1 MIVTRKHLS
10 RRTLL
15 RGLGAAI
22 ALPALDAMSPAFA
35 ATTQG
40 SLAPTR
46 LAFVYVPNGIIMN
59 DWTPAAEGTVFEL
72 PRILSPLKPIRDD
85 ILVISGL
92 RQNNGFPLGDGPGDH
107 ARAASTFLT
116 GVHPKKTYGADI
128 HAGVSVD
135 QVAAQHIGQA
145 TKFKSIE
152 LGLDDGRV
160 TGNCDSDYS
169 CAYSNS
175 ISWSTPSTPMPPEI
189 NPRAAFERLFGAEP
203 ETPEVRARRQRYEK
217 SILDYVLE
225 DTRQLTRQLGATDQ
239 RKLDEYISDVREI
252 ERRIQLAEQDPQQI
266 VPPME
271 KPYAVPAAFQDY
283 ARLMFDMM
291 WIAYQTDLTRVS
303 TFMLGREGSD
313 RTYREIGIPD
323 PHHPLTHHRGN
334 PEWIEKITQINTH
347 HIEQFAYFLEKLKST
362 PDGDGT
368 LLDHTL
374 VVYGSG
380 LSDGNKHDHA
390 DLPLLVAG
398 GRMGHGHLRYPK
410 ETPMNNLHLTLL
422 DRVGVKI
429 ESLGDS
435 QGELQDLS
443 GAA

>member
-15 RGLGAAI
+15 RGFGAAI
-22 ALPALDAMSPAFA
+22 ALPMLDAMSPAFA
-35 ATTQG
+35 APTQG
-40 SLAPTR
+40 SLPPTR

-72 PRILSPLKPIRDD
+72 PRILSPLKPVRDE
-85 ILVISGL
+85 ILVLSGL

-217 SILDYVLE
+217 SILDYVLD
-225 DTRQLTRQLGATDQ
+225 DTRKLTRQLGPTDQ
-239 RKLDEYISDVREI
+239 RKLDEYLSAVREI

-266 VPPME
+266 VPPIE
-271 KPYAVPAAFQDY
+271 KPYAVPVVFQDY

-291 WIAYQTDLTRVS
+291 WIALQTDLTRVS
-303 TFMLGREGSD
+303 TFMIGREGSD

-347 HIEQFAYFLEKLKST
+347 HVEQFAYFLDKLKST
-362 PDGDGT
+362 ADGDGT
-368 LLDHTL
+368 MLDHTL

-398 GRMGHGHLRYPK
+398 GHMGRGHLRYPK
-410 ETPMNNLHLTLL
+410 ETPMNNLHVTLL
-422 DRVGVKI
+422 DRMGVKI

-435 QGELQDLS
+435 QGELEDLS